1 MAFMQSGVSAVAFVH
16 CVGTGIKCK
25 LFSPGALYYIMNA
38 DNALVKKK
46 KTKTKRNTLQLTI
59 TEQIGE
65 L

>member
-46 KTKTKRNTLQLTI
+46 KKKKHNTLQLTI